1 MNGQNMQATPD
12 VATGNQ
18 TMLAAQ
24 VPRYGS
30 KRDVAAMLQMSVRSV
45 DNFVARGCPHLRVSS
60 RRLRFDMAEVR
71 AWLSDNF
78 RQQHRSPKGGAV

>member
-1 MNGQNMQATPD
+1 MIENKQTPEAGPGQSA
-12 VATGNQ
+12 
-18 TMLAAQ
+18 LAS

-71 AWLSDNF
+71 AWLADNF
-78 RQQHRSPKGGAV
+78 RQQHRAPKGGTV